1 MTLNDIRPFM
11 TVQFGFKRPEV
22 VAALTLAAQKGA
34 VTVPENVN
42 WLYLAGK
49 LISEAKDVGLIE
61 PITGERGHTYQFSAA
76 HHHFDHLMSARASC
90 AAIPRAAGRR
100 A

>member
-22 VAALTLAAQKGA
+22 VAALTLAAQKGV

-49 LISEAKDVGLIE
+49 LISEAK
-61 PITGERGHTYQFSAA
+61 
-76 HHHFDHLMSARASC
+76 MSA
-90 AAIPRAAGRR
+90 
-100 A
+100 